1 MDHESIELDDQT
13 DHAPLP
19 PPMQALCSEAGEIW
33 DRYENER
40 EFRGF
45 VAADYEAIYQV
56 LVQLQGR
63 VATVLEWGSG
73 LGVITIMASGL
84 GFDACGI
91 EIEPELVDL
100 SRDLAGKYG
109 PQARFAT
116 GNFIPDHY
124 EWSPEYGDGDF
135 RTTSEA
141 ASGYEELDMELRDF
155 DLVYAYPWPN
165 EQPMYHDIMRQ
176 CGGKNSLYLGY
187 DVREGASLSRFGRR
201 R

>member
-1 MDHESIELDDQT
+1 MVYELIELGDQT
-13 DHAPLP
+13 GRAALP
-19 PPMQALCSEAGEIW
+19 PRMQALSSEAGEIW
-33 DRYENER
+33 DRCQARR

-45 VAADYEAIYQV
+45 VAADYEEIYQV

-63 VATVLEWGSG
+63 VANVLEWGSG
-73 LGVITIMASGL
+73 LGVITIMASSL

-91 EIEPELVDL
+91 EIESQLVDL
-100 SRDLAGKYG
+100 SRGLAERYG

-116 GNFIPDHY
+116 GNFIPDDY

-135 RTTSEA
+135 RTASEA

-165 EQPMYHDIMRQ
+165 EQPMYRDIMQQ
-176 CGGKNSLYLGY
+176 CGGRNSLYLDY
-187 DVREGASLSRFGRR
+187 DAREGAILRRFGRR
-201 R
+201 P